1 MDRYIHEQNLALY
14 RKQLSETRDA
24 AQRSVL
30 LGLIA
35 RELANE
41 PPPEIGARTGPR
53 PGDS

>member
-14 RKQLSETRDA
+14 RKQLSETHDA
-24 AQRSVL
+24 TRRSVL

-41 PPPEIGARTGPR
+41 PPAETGARTGPQ